1 MKAVLEFD
9 FDKEDSDD
17 RIHFQD
23 AIDGSKWKFAM
34 WKMDQYLRT
43 NTKYASDSTS
53 EDAVKAL
60 YDARDELYRIINEQ
74 GLLLD

>member
-1 MKAVLEFD
+1 MKATLEFD

-17 RIHFQD
+17 RLHFQD

-34 WKMDQYLRT
+34 WKLDQYLRT
-43 NTKYASDSTS
+43 NTKYASDSVS
-53 EDAVKAL
+53 EEAVKAL

-74 GLLLD
+74 NLTLD

>member
-9 FDKEDSDD
+9 FDKEDSND
-17 RIHFQD
+17 RSQFQD

-34 WKMDQYLRT
+34 WKLDQYLRT
-43 NTKYASDSTS
+43 KTKYASDAVS
-53 EDAVKAL
+53 EEAVKAL

-74 GLLLD
+74 NLTLD